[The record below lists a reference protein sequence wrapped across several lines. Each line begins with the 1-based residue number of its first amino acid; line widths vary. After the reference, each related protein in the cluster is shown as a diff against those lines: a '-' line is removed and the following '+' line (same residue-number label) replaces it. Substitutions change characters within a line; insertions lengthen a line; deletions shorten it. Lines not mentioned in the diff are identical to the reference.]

1 MLIPVAILA
10 YGEFHQVHGRRYFLR
25 SEGGSPLQ
33 KRPMPGTNRR
43 TKERNR
49 RKLFR
54 IFLWLFL
61 LVVIALFLR
70 MILAEESFEE
80 GADVV
85 DLALLASPEET
96 ATKDEVVLRT
106 PYGDTLIAFMRAK
119 TDIDIT
125 REPFLKS
132 ESLVH
137 IPAGEY
143 LEVYGSEDGYVKVRY
158 QEKMGYVLYK
168 DLESVDDDTLFKVVR
183 GYLIVNRNF
192 HLPENYRPGVSTVA
206 KIAFEKMREDAAK
219 SGFDLKIYA
228 DFEDYEHQAGKVEE
242 GERSMQ
248 AAAVNGEP
256 GNEGRPAMSET
267 VPPQENA
274 PENVNG
280 EIDVNAQAN
289 QGAQPGQK
297 RPILPGESEHQT
309 GLAFDFWDGSVEPG
323 DAETYDAGA
332 LSAWLKDN
340 AYRFGFILRYPKGQE
355 EKTGFEYEPWHYRY
369 VGEELAGKIY
379 QSGLTLEEYFG
390 L

>member
-1 MLIPVAILA
+1 
-10 YGEFHQVHGRRYFLR
+10 
-25 SEGGSPLQ
+25 
-33 KRPMPGTNRR
+33 MPSTNRR
-43 TKERNR
+43 TKTRNR

-70 MILAEESFEE
+70 MILAEEHFEE

-96 ATKDEVVLRT
+96 ATKDEVILRT
-106 PYGDTLIAFMRAK
+106 PYGDTLIAFMRTV
-119 TDIDIT
+119 TDVDIT
-125 REPFLKS
+125 REPFQKS

-137 IPAGEY
+137 ILAGEY
-143 LEVYGSEDGYVKVRY
+143 LEVYGAEDGYVKVRY
-158 QEKMGYVLYK
+158 QEKMGYVPYR
-168 DLESVDDDTLFKVVR
+168 DLASVDDETLFKVVR
-183 GYLIVNRNF
+183 GHLIVNRDF

-228 DFEDYEHQAGKVEE
+228 DFEDYEHQAGKIAGAEQRMHPADADANGELE
-242 GERSMQ
+242 GEENPEMNE
-248 AAAVNGEP
+248 AVYG
-256 GNEGRPAMSET
+256 
-267 VPPQENA
+267 ENA
-274 PENVNG
+274 PENADG
-280 EIDVNAQAN
+280 EIDGNAQAN
-289 QGAQPGQK
+289 EEPQVEK

-323 DAETYDAGA
+323 DAQAYDAYS
-332 LSAWLKDN
+332 LSVWLKDN
-340 AYRFGFILRYPKGQE
+340 AYRFGFILRYPEGQE
-355 EKTGFEYEPWHYRY
+355 EKTGFDYEPWHYRY

-379 QSGLTLEEYFG
+379 QSDLTLEEYFG

>member
-1 MLIPVAILA
+1 M
-10 YGEFHQVHGRRYFLR
+10 
-25 SEGGSPLQ
+25 
-33 KRPMPGTNRR
+33 NRR
-43 TKERNR
+43 TKTRNR
-49 RKLFR
+49 RKIFR

-70 MILAEESFEE
+70 MILAEEEFAE
-80 GADVV
+80 GADIV
-85 DLALLASPEET
+85 DLSLLASPDET

-106 PYGDTLIAFMRAK
+106 PYGDTLVAFMRAK

-168 DLESVDDDTLFKVVR
+168 DLESVGDDTLFKVVR
-183 GYLIVNRNF
+183 GLLIVNRDF

-219 SGFDLKIYA
+219 SGLDLRIYA
-228 DFEDYEHQAGKVEE
+228 DFEDYEHQAGAVAEEEKLNHPE
-242 GERSMQ
+242 GENG
-248 AAAVNGEP
+248 AADNPAANEDNG
-256 GNEGRPAMSET
+256 A
-267 VPPQENA
+267 ENA
-274 PENVNG
+274 PENAETNASENENG
-280 EIDVNAQAN
+280 DENAEKKPNAESPN
-289 QGAQPGQK
+289 TQK

-309 GLAFDFWDGSVEPG
+309 GLAFDLWDGSVEPG
-323 DAETYDAGA
+323 DVEAYDAEA
-332 LSAWLKDN
+332 LSAWLKEN
-340 AYRFGFILRYPKGQE
+340 AYRFGFILRYPKGKE
-355 EKTGFEYEPWHYRY
+355 AKTGFDYKPWHYRY

>member
-1 MLIPVAILA
+1 
-10 YGEFHQVHGRRYFLR
+10 
-25 SEGGSPLQ
+25 
-33 KRPMPGTNRR
+33 MPSTNRR

-70 MILAEESFEE
+70 MILAEEHFEE

-96 ATKDEVVLRT
+96 ATKDEVILRT
-106 PYGDTLIAFMRAK
+106 PYGDTLIAFMRTV
-119 TDIDIT
+119 TDLDIT
-125 REPFLKS
+125 REPFQKS

-158 QEKMGYVLYK
+158 QEKMGYVPYR
-168 DLESVDDDTLFKVVR
+168 DLASVEDETLFKVVR
-183 GYLIVNRNF
+183 GYLIVNRDF

-219 SGFDLKIYA
+219 SGFDLRIYA
-228 DFEDYEHQAGKVEE
+228 DFEDYEHQAGKIAGAEQ
-242 GERSMQ
+242 RMHP
-248 AAAVNGEP
+248 ADANGET
-256 GNEGRPAMSET
+256 GVEDNPAMNEA
-267 VPPQENA
+267 VPPEENA
-274 PENVNG
+274 PVNVNG

-289 QGAQPGQK
+289 EEPRVEK
-297 RPILPGESEHQT
+297 HPILPGESEHQT
-309 GLAFDFWDGSVEPG
+309 GLAFDFWDGSIEPG
-323 DAETYDAGA
+323 DAEAYDAYS

-355 EKTGFEYEPWHYRY
+355 EKTGFDYEPWHYRY

>member
-1 MLIPVAILA
+1 
-10 YGEFHQVHGRRYFLR
+10 
-25 SEGGSPLQ
+25 
-33 KRPMPGTNRR
+33 MPSTNRR

-70 MILAEESFEE
+70 MILAEEHFEE

-96 ATKDEVVLRT
+96 ATKDEVILRT
-106 PYGDTLIAFMRAK
+106 PYGDTLIAFMRTV
-119 TDIDIT
+119 TDVDIT
-125 REPFLKS
+125 REPFQKS

-158 QEKMGYVLYK
+158 QEKMGYVPYR
-168 DLESVDDDTLFKVVR
+168 DLASVEDETLFKVVR
-183 GYLIVNRNF
+183 GYLIVNRDF

-219 SGFDLKIYA
+219 SGFDLRIYA
-228 DFEDYEHQAGKVEE
+228 DFEDYEHQAGKVAER
-242 GERSMQ
+242 ERSMQ
-248 AAAVNGEP
+248 APDANGEP
-256 GNEGRPAMSET
+256 GDEGNPEMNEA
-267 VPPQENA
+267 VPPEETA
-274 PENVNG
+274 PENVDG
-280 EIDVNAQAN
+280 EIDGNAQAN
-289 QGAQPGQK
+289 EEPQVEK

-309 GLAFDFWDGSVEPG
+309 GLAFDFWDGSIEPG
-323 DAETYDAGA
+323 DAQAYDAYS

-340 AYRFGFILRYPKGQE
+340 AYRFGFILRYPEGQE
-355 EKTGFEYEPWHYRY
+355 EKTGFDYEPWHYRY

>member
-1 MLIPVAILA
+1 
-10 YGEFHQVHGRRYFLR
+10 
-25 SEGGSPLQ
+25 
-33 KRPMPGTNRR
+33 MPSTNRR

-70 MILAEESFEE
+70 MILAEEHFEE

-85 DLALLASPEET
+85 DLALLASPDET
-96 ATKDEVVLRT
+96 ATKDEVILRT

-119 TDIDIT
+119 TDLDIT
-125 REPFLKS
+125 REPFQKS

-158 QEKMGYVLYK
+158 QEKMGYVLYR
-168 DLESVDDDTLFKVVR
+168 DLASVDDDTLFKVVR
-183 GYLIVNRNF
+183 GHLIVNRNF

-228 DFEDYEHQAGKVEE
+228 DFEDYEHQAGMVA
-242 GERSMQ
+242 ERARSKQ
-248 AAAVNGEP
+248 AADANGEP
-256 GNEGRPAMSET
+256 GDEDNPAMNET
-267 VPPQENA
+267 VPPAENA
-274 PENVNG
+274 PEKPDG
-280 EIDVNAQAN
+280 ETGGKIEGEQAN
-289 QGAQPGQK
+289 EEPQVEK

-323 DAETYDAGA
+323 DAEAYDAYA

-355 EKTGFEYEPWHYRY
+355 DKTGFDYEPWHYRY